1 MTLPFP
7 DLLDILKVL
16 SSELPKRLNPITLTA
31 WIQERSDVPLSDLH
45 EQYKTGKQELTN
57 KILELGY
64 SGDTKKLHL
73 NELWKLLAEVESNAN

>member
-31 WIQERSDVPLSDLH
+31 WIQERSDVPLPDLH

-73 NELWKLLAEVESNAN
+73 NELWELLAEVESNVN